1 MPVPVIAGAAA
12 AVAARLAAKKAAQ
25 ELAKKAAKKAVTKS
39 VSKNVKV
46 KPAARSV
53 GNPPNPSK
61 SLEEMISSVSRGS
74 IRQGG
79 SAGKAKTTRVFNSST
94 NKGVKPDA
102 RQPAR
107 IPDPSTRTEGALS
120 YGRVKI
126 NTDPTKPKGVFGPLK
141 KKLETANTSAN
152 RAKAK
157 TNARGLKA
165 ANKKTNKV
173 GSKADK
179 EIRSRTKSV
188 VLSKEETATLNDYYY
203 GLPNMTQVMSRRV
216 PKNDARSV
224 RKFTPTPKKKSA
236 VQLRPKKK

>member
-1 MPVPVIAGAAA
+1 MPLPAIAGAAA

-25 ELAKKAAKKAVTKS
+25 KVTTKVVKGKIVKGSDVAKAVK
-39 VSKNVKV
+39 KV
-46 KPAARSV
+46 
-53 GNPPNPSK
+53 N
-61 SLEEMISSVSRGS
+61 
-74 IRQGG
+74 
-79 SAGKAKTTRVFNSST
+79 AKT
-94 NKGVKPDA
+94 
-102 RQPAR
+102 
-107 IPDPSTRTEGALS
+107 
-120 YGRVKI
+120 
-126 NTDPTKPKGVFGPLK
+126 
-141 KKLETANTSAN
+141 
-152 RAKAK
+152 AKAEAK
-157 TNARGLKA
+157 ANARGLKA
-165 ANKKTNKV
+165 ANKPTNKV

>member
-1 MPVPVIAGAAA
+1 MPAPLVGLALGAAA
-12 AVAARLAAKKAAQ
+12 RIAAKKAAT
-25 ELAKKAAKKAVTKS
+25 KAVTKT
-39 VSKNVKV
+39 VTKNVKV
-46 KPAARSV
+46 KPARKPV
-53 GNPPNPSK
+53 GNPPNESRA
-61 SLEEMISSVSRGS
+61 LEEMISSVSRGA

-79 SAGKAKTTRVFNSST
+79 SQGKTKTTRVFNSSA
-94 NKGVKPDA
+94 NKRKPDV
-102 RQPAR
+102 RTPAR
-107 IPDPSTRTEGALS
+107 TPEQGNRSAFKYDTI
-120 YGRVKI
+120 KI

-203 GLPNMTQVMSRRV
+203 GLPNLTQVMSRRV